1 MNKIKEEEL
10 LLIKKQQEKL
20 ETLVKNIGILETQK
34 HGFLHELSSVNDEIA
49 RTKEDLENTYG
60 SVNIDLSDGS
70 YTPVEK
76 ETTKPELNKV

>member
-1 MNKIKEEEL
+1 MKIKEEEL

-34 HGFLHELSSVNDEIA
+34 HGLLHELVSVNDEIA
-49 RTKEDLENTYG
+49 RTKEDLEKEYG

-70 YTPVEK
+70 YTEVE
-76 ETTKPELNKV
+76 EKPELSKV

>member
-1 MNKIKEEEL
+1 MKKIKEEEL

-34 HGFLHELSSVNDEIA
+34 HGLLHELVSVNDEIA
-49 RTKEDLENTYG
+49 RTKEDLEKEYG

-70 YTPVEK
+70 YTEVE
-76 ETTKPELNKV
+76 EKPELSKV

>member
-1 MNKIKEEEL
+1 MKKIKEEEL

-34 HGFLHELSSVNDEIA
+34 HGLLHELVSINDEIA
-49 RTKEDLENTYG
+49 RTKEDLEKTYG

-70 YTPVEK
+70 YTKVEEK
-76 ETTKPELNKV
+76 TELSKV